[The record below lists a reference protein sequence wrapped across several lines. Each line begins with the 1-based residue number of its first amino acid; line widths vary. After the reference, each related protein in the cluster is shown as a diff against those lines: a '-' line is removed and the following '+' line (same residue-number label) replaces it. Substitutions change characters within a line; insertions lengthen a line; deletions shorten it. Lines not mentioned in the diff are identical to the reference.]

1 MNLSE
6 QARGYIYRIEVAV
19 VPLLIA
25 HGIVNE
31 STAALW
37 VSLVGAVFGLGL
49 AALNTSTEVVGSTVE

>member
-6 QARGYIYRIEVAV
+6 STRAYIYRIEVAV
-19 VPLLIA
+19 VPVLIA

-37 VSLVGAVFGLGL
+37 VSLIGAVFGLGL
-49 AALNTSTEVVGSTVE
+49 AVRNTSTKPES

>member
-37 VSLVGAVFGLGL
+37 MSLIGAVFGFGL
-49 AALNTSTEVVGSTVE
+49 AVRNTSTAPEG

>member
-6 QARGYIYRIEVAV
+6 QTRAWIYRIEVAV

-37 VSLVGAVFGLGL
+37 VSLISAVFGLGL
-49 AALNTSTEVVGSTVE
+49 AVRNTSIKPES

>member
-6 QARGYIYRIEVAV
+6 ATRGYIYRIEVAV

-37 VSLVGAVFGLGL
+37 VSLIGAVFGFGL
-49 AALNTSTEVVGSTVE
+49 AVRNTSTG